1 MNRPSVADMQSHVAE
16 HADSDLAFI
25 WGEARVPIE
34 QQYDLTVAGYP
45 SIRSF
50 AGYDES
56 RVSVRTALAAE
67 FTLDVA
73 AQAPEGPLARRALAA
88 LVASWEIAREQLTRE
103 GQLRAESKVLRITRP
118 ISTQDKIGMR
128 RAVEG
133 RFGRI
138 PAREVPSSD
147 YISVKLEELENNEP
161 IASPLDEVT
170 SQVDVETADV
180 TANLDLS
187 GKIQI
192 LRKRVKSV
200 LPANPEA
207 FRQRLRVERN
217 VWLFMASK
225 FNNKPWLQGLAPGH
239 FDTWTDFF
247 LGHRV
252 MLLEI
257 PTPEGGKV
265 PLHPPWQIVLSFEHE
280 CRKKVMELI
289 NENGFT
295 MVAALEQVPKD
306 GELKEIALTSPLAL
320 MNRGNKRQQE
330 FQSEA
335 SSSKAAKITGGKNK
349 GAGKGANKNKSKGK
363 GGGKGKGK
371 LLSKTPDGSRI
382 CFAFNNQGCSAADC
396 AFAHICQRKSCL
408 GPHSMQDCP
417 SKTGGTTG

>member
-1 MNRPSVADMQSHVAE
+1 MAVRPDLAGMQSHVAE

-34 QQYDLTVAGYP
+34 QQYDLTAAGYP
-45 SIRSF
+45 TVRSF

-56 RVSVRTALAAE
+56 RIAVRAALALE
-67 FTLDVA
+67 FALDVGA
-73 AQAPEGPLARRALAA
+73 AAPDGPLARKALAA
-88 LVASWEIAREQLTRE
+88 MVASWEIAREQLTRE

-133 RFGRI
+133 RFGKI
-138 PAREVPSSD
+138 PAREIPSSD

-161 IASPLDEVT
+161 LATPLDEVT
-170 SQVDVETADV
+170 SQVDVETAEV
-180 TANLDLS
+180 TANLDLT
-187 GKIQI
+187 GKVQI

-200 LPANPEA
+200 LPATPEA

-225 FNNKPWLQGLAPGH
+225 FNNKPWLQGLTPSH
-239 FDTWTDFF
+239 WDTWTDFF

-257 PTPEGGKV
+257 PTPEGTKV

-289 NENGFT
+289 NEDGFT
-295 MVAALEQVPKD
+295 MVAAMEAVPKD
-306 GELKEIALTSPLAL
+306 GELKEIAFTSPLAL
-320 MNRGNKRQQE
+320 MGRGKRPADPYAVLPVAKVAKGGGKGNRG
-330 FQSEA
+330 
-335 SSSKAAKITGGKNK
+335 K
-349 GAGKGANKNKSKGK
+349 GSGKGSGPAKQKGK
-363 GGGKGKGK
+363 GKGKGK
-371 LLSKTPDGSRI
+371 LLSKTPDGRRI
-382 CFAFNNQGCSAADC
+382 CFAFNNQGCTSVDC
-396 AFAHICQRKSCL
+396 DFAHVCQRKSCL
-408 GPHSMQDCP
+408 GPHSMQECP
-417 SKTGGTTG
+417 TRATVAAV

>member
-1 MNRPSVADMQSHVAE
+1 MP
-16 HADSDLAFI
+16 L
-25 WGEARVPIE
+25 E

-45 SIRSF
+45 TIRSF

-56 RVSVRTALAAE
+56 RVTVRAAFAVE
-67 FTLDVA
+67 FALDVT
-73 AQAPEGPLARRALAA
+73 APAPAGPDARRALAA
-88 LVASWEIAREQLTRE
+88 MVAAWEISREQLTRE

-133 RFGRI
+133 RFGKI
-138 PAREVPSSD
+138 PAREIPSND

-161 IASPLDEVT
+161 VASPLDEVT
-170 SQVDVETADV
+170 SQVDVETAEV

-187 GKIQI
+187 GKVQI

-200 LPANPEA
+200 LPATPEA

-217 VWLFMASK
+217 VWLFMAAK
-225 FNNKPWLQGLAPGH
+225 FNNKPWLQGLTPAH

-257 PTPEGGKV
+257 PTAEGTKV

-280 CRKKVMELI
+280 CRKKVMEHI
-289 NENGFT
+289 NENGHA
-295 MVAALEQVPKD
+295 MVNAMELVPRD
-306 GELKEIALTSPLAL
+306 GELKEIAFTSPLAL
-320 MNRGNKRQQE
+320 MNRGSKRSPDAPVQPT
-330 FQSEA
+330 
-335 SSSKAAKITGGKNK
+335 AAKKAKGGKGK
-349 GAGKGANKNKSKGK
+349 GAGKGGAKIKDKGK
-363 GGGKGKGK
+363 GAGKGKGK
-371 LLSKTPDGSRI
+371 LLSKTPDGRRI
-382 CFAFNNQGCSAADC
+382 CFAFNNQGCTTPECD
-396 AFAHICQRKSCL
+396 FAHICQRKSCL

-417 SKTGGTTG
+417 TAQGQKATA